1 MNKTVAQM
9 LVEQCVSQ
17 ILVERVIIVSEDV
30 VIAIIDQLHCD
41 FAKVCTVT
49 PVGSKYRLEIVNWVA
64 PTQEIRLTKLE
75 TSLLNAMRENEYNDA
90 LESGGCGTWTFTA
103 IDNSGMAGKTAS
115 GVISSL
121 VKKGLVIADVV
132 TAKERR
138 NGDEDSICFTEL
150 GCKLFDNADGE
161 ECQWG
166 GLKLLKE
173 LE

>member
-1 MNKTVAQM
+1 MNIKKSDLDCM
-9 LVEQCVSQ
+9 LYVLRSEIENETSKDRKELLQDVYDRNITKLGPVEK
-17 ILVERVIIVSEDV
+17 IITST
-30 VIAIIDQLHCD
+30 L
-41 FAKVCTVT
+41 
-49 PVGSKYRLEIVNWVA
+49 N
-64 PTQEIRLTKLE
+64 LTKLE

-103 IDNSGMAGKTAS
+103 IDNSGMTGKTAS